1 MSRDSNAVSN
11 AASLQQVVT
20 VICSDYSLYS
30 GQFKSAAL
38 MLNELID
45 PNMSFVRLT
54 TVPVLFVTLSFIQSL
69 ISRHSDVCGSGCKAF
84 VTKCTKI
91 VET

>member
-1 MSRDSNAVSN
+1 VIIPRI
-11 AASLQQVVT
+11 AAE
-20 VICSDYSLYS
+20 
-30 GQFKSAAL
+30 FKSAAL
-38 MLNELID
+38 MLNEIVD

-54 TVPVLFVTLSFIQSL
+54 TVPVLFVTLNFIQIL

-84 VTKCTKI
+84 ITKCTKI

>member
-1 MSRDSNAVSN
+1 MPVY
-11 AASLQQVVT
+11 AASLQQLVT
-20 VICSDYSLYS
+20 VICSDYSS
-30 GQFKSAAL
+30 SFKSAAL

-54 TVPVLFVTLSFIQSL
+54 ALPVLFVTLNFIQSL
-69 ISRHSDVCGSGCKAF
+69 ISRYSDVCGSGCKAF
-84 VTKCTKI
+84 VAKCTKI